1 VRKFRNSILAAAVV
15 GLVAVSVASA
25 RSSTTV
31 VFLGKYKGT
40 ASTQQNGNTVNI
52 SATGTGAGTL
62 IGVGKIT
69 GAGTGDSS
77 QQPCVPWGGT
87 GKITG
92 AKGTIS
98 FKVLTGAN
106 GCGDEGGHVFAVK
119 GYFLVTKA
127 TGKLLKAKGK
137 LKATGTYN
145 RDDGTFSIKVTGT
158 LTK

>member
-1 VRKFRNSILAAAVV
+1 MRKFRNSILAVAAA
-15 GLVAVSVASA
+15 GLVGATTATAVSSKAVAF
-25 RSSTTV
+25 T
-31 VFLGKYKGT
+31 GNYKGT
-40 ASTQQNGNTVNI
+40 ASTQQNGNVVNI
-52 SATGTGAGTL
+52 SAAGKGTGTL
-62 IGVGKIT
+62 IGAGKIT

-92 AKGTIS
+92 ARGTII

-119 GYFLVTKA
+119 GYFQVTKA
-127 TGKLLKAKGK
+127 TGTLLRAKGK

-145 RDDGTFSIKVTGT
+145 RDDGTFSIKVAGT